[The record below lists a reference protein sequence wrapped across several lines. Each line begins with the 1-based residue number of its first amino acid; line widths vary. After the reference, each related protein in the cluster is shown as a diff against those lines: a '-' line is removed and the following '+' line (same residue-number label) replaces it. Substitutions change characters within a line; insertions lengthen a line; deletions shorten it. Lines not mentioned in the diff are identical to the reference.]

1 MTAACIGGVI
11 ALNGRLRKLEQRTH
25 DLELVAHVLVRWFNA
40 IHAGDEF
47 DADMREVNAL
57 IDYGAT
63 DEAIEILER
72 WKQH

>member
-1 MTAACIGGVI
+1 MTAACMGGVI
-11 ALNGRLRKLEQRTH
+11 ALNGRMRKLEQRTH
-25 DLELVAHVLVRWFNA
+25 NLERVANGLMRWFNA
-40 IHAGDEF
+40 AHAGDEF